1 MKRNELGM
9 LGFALR
15 KKIDQ
20 HKLANIFV
28 NSLIEVVENGHP
40 DIIEMIKDDT
50 AFVAEPE
57 VSNQMM
63 NQFLLIV
70 TVGNLTFLRE
80 SFEEYDVDEIEQ
92 EIKSK
97 FANVFDITPSE
108 FSNLIEETTEFIN
121 RHNFPSKNVLYGMS
135 KAIFHKYELNQ
146 YQESYFKSMN
156 TPNPLFLKRL
166 DEILINFMWDWDVFL
181 KKFKIG

>member
-1 MKRNELGM
+1 M

-15 KKIDQ
+15 KKINQ

-40 DIIEMIKDDT
+40 DIIEMIKEDP
-50 AFVAEPE
+50 AFVVEPKL
-57 VSNQMM
+57 SNHLL

-70 TVGNLTFLRE
+70 TVGNLEFLKE
-80 SFEEYDVDEIEQ
+80 SFEEYNVDAIEQ
-92 EIKSK
+92 EIIEK
-97 FANVFDITPSE
+97 FARVFDITPQK
-108 FSNLIEETTEFIN
+108 FKTHLKETRAYID
-121 RHNFPSKNVLYGMS
+121 RHNYPSKNILYGMS
-135 KAIFHKYELNQ
+135 KAIFYKYSLNQ

-166 DEILINFMWDWDVFL
+166 DELLINFMWDWDVFL
-181 KKFKIG
+181 RRFKLS